1 MTSGITVFEQF
12 VRFGTD
18 AYGIERLLRLLQAL
32 TTILL
37 HFPTLSYLFLVF
49 LAPFSSPPAIF
60 KTSPTT
66 ISSST
71 TTLTLLRK
79 RIASLRQAVRFFRFL
94 DSFAAAWSV
103 LSSLQEQPQAQA
115 QSQPR
120 ARHDEN
126 EKEGRQGGPTKR
138 TPATPGPAAGVG
150 GGGGVVVVEK
160 WLDFGSKSFTGM
172 YLLLESA
179 VFVEAVLDVPG
190 LRVWDSPEAVA
201 RLVLDGQRFWF
212 AGLVC
217 GILASAVRLA
227 RSAGGARPGTGQ
239 LGGGKDRDSKDGGEE
254 NDEEEEEEEEEVREE
269 RKAARRKVVRRLA
282 ADIMD
287 LAVPGSVVGWVPLAP
302 GYVAVLM
309 LGSTILTGMEVWERC
324 GRELAAQRAATV
336 ARP

>member
-1 MTSGITVFEQF
+1 MASGITVFEQF

-18 AYGIERLLRLLQAL
+18 AYGIERLLRLIQAL

-37 HFPTLSYLFLVF
+37 HFPTVFSWFLLFLG
-49 LAPFSSPPAIF
+49 PFSSLPAAF
-60 KTSPTT
+60 ETPHTT
-66 ISSST
+66 LST
-71 TTLTLLRK
+71 TTTTTATTTLALLRK
-79 RIASLRQAVRFFRFL
+79 RLAALRQAVRFFRFL

-103 LSSLQEQPQAQA
+103 LSSLREQQQP
-115 QSQPR
+115 SQPPQPPQPPPR
-120 ARHDEN
+120 GAKARQ
-126 EKEGRQGGPTKR
+126 QGGPPER
-138 TPATPGPAAGVG
+138 TPAAGAA
-150 GGGGVVVVEK
+150 EQ

-190 LRVWDSPEAVA
+190 LRVWGSPEAVA
-201 RLVLDGQRFWF
+201 RLVLDGQRLWF

-217 GILASAVRLA
+217 GILAAAVRLA
-227 RSAGGARPGTGQ
+227 RSGRRAAGRGTGPVGGGDKD
-239 LGGGKDRDSKDGGEE
+239 GGGKGGGEE
-254 NDEEEEEEEEEVREE
+254 KGEGKERGEMRE
-269 RKAARRKVVRRLA
+269 RRDTARRNVVRRLA
-282 ADIMD
+282 ADVMD

-324 GRELAAQRAATV
+324 GRELAAQRAASG

>member
-37 HFPTLSYLFLVF
+37 HFPTLSYWFLVF
-49 LAPFSSPPAIF
+49 LAPFSSLPATL

-66 ISSST
+66 ISP

-79 RIASLRQAVRFFRFL
+79 RLASLRQAVRLFRFL

-103 LSSLQEQPQAQA
+103 LSSLQEQPPPQA
-115 QSQPR
+115 QSQPQ
-120 ARHDEN
+120 ARHD

-138 TPATPGPAAGVG
+138 TPATPGPAAGV
-150 GGGGVVVVEK
+150 VVAVVVEK

-190 LRVWDSPEAVA
+190 LRVWDSPEAVV

-217 GILASAVRLA
+217 GILAAAVRLA
-227 RSAGGARPGTGQ
+227 RSGGGARGGTGQ
-239 LGGGKDRDSKDGGEE
+239 VGGGKDGDSKDGGEE
-254 NDEEEEEEEEEVREE
+254 NDDEEEEEEEEVREE

-309 LGSTILTGMEVWERC
+309 FGSTILTGMEVWERC
-324 GRELAAQRAATV
+324 GRELAAQRAATM

>member
-12 VRFGTD
+12 VRFATD
-18 AYGIERLLRLLQAL
+18 AYGIERLLRLLQAF

-37 HFPTLSYLFLVF
+37 HFPTAFYLFLVF
-49 LAPFSSPPAIF
+49 LAPFSSLPTTF
-60 KTSPTT
+60 KTSSATVSTT
-66 ISSST
+66 TTTTT

-79 RIASLRQAVRFFRFL
+79 RLASLRQAVRFFRFL

-103 LSSLQEQPQAQA
+103 LSSLQEQPQPQA
-115 QSQPR
+115 QPQPR
-120 ARHDEN
+120 ARHDE
-126 EKEGRQGGPTKR
+126 KEGRQGGLTKR
-138 TPATPGPAAGVG
+138 TPATPGPAA
-150 GGGGVVVVEK
+150 GVVVVEK

-217 GILASAVRLA
+217 GILAAAVRLA
-227 RSAGGARPGTGQ
+227 RSGGGARGGTGQ
-239 LGGGKDRDSKDGGEE
+239 VGGAKDGDSKDGGEE
-254 NDEEEEEEEEEVREE
+254 NEEEEEVREE
-269 RKAARRKVVRRLA
+269 RKAAKRKVVRRLA

-287 LAVPGSVVGWVPLAP
+287 LAVPGSVVGLVPLAP
-302 GYVAVLM
+302 GYVAILM

-324 GRELAAQRAATV
+324 GRELAAQRAATM